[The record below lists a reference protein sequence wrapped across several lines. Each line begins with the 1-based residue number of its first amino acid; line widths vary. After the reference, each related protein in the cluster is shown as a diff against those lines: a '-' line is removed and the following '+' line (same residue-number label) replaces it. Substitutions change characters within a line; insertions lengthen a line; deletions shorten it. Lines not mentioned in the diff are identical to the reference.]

1 MHTSNLLHSWLTES
15 GRPLL
20 KDLPVCTEGPNTAA
34 KSTDDNVE
42 EISANKFQVY
52 GQRMTI
58 HKANDKDEKSSGGT
72 VKLSLSLI

>member
-1 MHTSNLLHSWLTES
+1 MST
-15 GRPLL
+15 
-20 KDLPVCTEGPNTAA
+20 

-42 EISANKFQVY
+42 EISANKFQVNR
-52 GQRMTI
+52 QRMTI